1 MASEEK
7 TKAKFDLSDG
17 IQAEDFIA
25 LGTGLL
31 SFIWR
36 ILVIIFYPFIY
47 IWRNLGRLRVFLTTK
62 AARPL
67 TREEIKFISSWPLF
81 LTIIGIMLGLVFG
94 LFGFLVAQDEV
105 LLQLQDISNF
115 LSFIG
120 GIIVGI
126 IDIIAIIL
134 GAIWDILVGLK
145 NFVLDVFSS
154 DFLMSFIFVA
164 FLGFIGAIVV
174 LLILES
180 RILGRIIDSLSGV
193 IDNIFALP
201 RRTYNYLD
209 KVIWNSVVQKLGRPI
224 VGGEKIE
231 NFSNVFYKRLIMA
244 TFVFSLLSFVISLYA
259 LFFIQYKDLSGI
271 LSDNTKLVS
280 TLSVIILVL
289 ILTGIFTGFPVT
301 FFYMWLLSR
310 LSGEKYSLKSVISSA
325 TEGKV
330 KITPKPASSSKEA
343 EVKEVAKPK
352 TSAKERAEARRK
364 RRNR

>member
-25 LGTGLL
+25 LGSGLL
-31 SFIWR
+31 LFIWR
-36 ILVIIFYPFIY
+36 ILAIVFYPFIY
-47 IWRNLGRLRVFLTTK
+47 IWRNLGRLRMFLITK
-62 AARPL
+62 SARPL
-67 TREEIKFISSWPLF
+67 TKEEIKFISSWPLF
-81 LTIIGIMLGLVFG
+81 LTIIGIMLGIIFG

-126 IDIIAIIL
+126 IDVITIIL
-134 GAIWDILVGLK
+134 GAIWDLLVSLK
-145 NFVLDVFSS
+145 DFVLDVFSS

-164 FLGFIGAIVV
+164 IIGFIGAIVI

-180 RILGRIIDSLSGV
+180 RILERIIEGLKSV
-193 IDNIFALP
+193 FENIFALP
-201 RRTYNYLD
+201 RKSYDYLD
-209 KVIWNSVVQKLGRPI
+209 KVVWNSIVQKLGRPI

-231 NFSNVFYKRLIMA
+231 NYSNVFYKRLIMA
-244 TFVFSLLSFVISLYA
+244 TFIFSLLFFVISLYA
-259 LFFIQYKDLSGI
+259 LFFIQYKDLSGV
-271 LSDNTKLVS
+271 LSDNTTLVS

-301 FFYMWLLSR
+301 FFYMWLLSK

-330 KITPKPASSSKEA
+330 KITPKHSISSKEA
-343 EVKEVAKPK
+343 EVKEATKPIL
-352 TSAKERAEARRK
+352 SAKERAEARRK
-364 RRNR
+364 RRKK